1 MYFRQPYGLLV
12 LIPQQMLDFLAAWA
26 EEKKKEEKV
35 AKRALRDGGG
45 QKPEEQGT
53 TLRLRFLEPVAAE
66 AK

>member
-1 MYFRQPYGLLV
+1 
-12 LIPQQMLDFLAAWA
+12 MLDFLASWA

-53 TLRLRFLEPVAAE
+53 SLRLIFFGTCRCRNKVGPSWLTYLRT
-66 AK
+66 

>member
-1 MYFRQPYGLLV
+1 
-12 LIPQQMLDFLAAWA
+12 MLDFLAAWA

-53 TLRLRFLEPVAAE
+53 TLRLRFFEPVAAE